1 MLYLFIPAVITLL
14 YVDNTVKIN
23 KLLREVSKN
32 NNQIIEIK
40 SNNQLLINQINLL
53 QAPDRIVSVA
63 EKKLGL
69 VKPNKVVKVIEAE
82 Q

>member
-1 MLYLFIPAVITLL
+1 LLYLFIPAVITLL